1 MTVFLR
7 DFPQNGIFMAL
18 LEWSD
23 SRLRVIDEVRDV
35 LYETCL
41 VPSQDCVSS
50 RVAAIQHEMDRGN
63 VNSTKAAFENAVASS
78 ACKAS
83 IPLWSWYIRFAYAEK
98 QFRSGC
104 KDLFY
109 RALRECPWSKDIMM
123 LAFTTLV
130 RLMESDE
137 LKSVFEMMTAKG
149 VRVHVDMDEFVR
161 ERRHRRAA
169 GKGGGGGAGHCR
181 R

>member
-1 MTVFLR
+1 
-7 DFPQNGIFMAL
+7 MAL

-23 SRLRVIDEVRDV
+23 SRLRVIDEVRDIF
-35 LYETCL
+35 YETCL
-41 VPSQDCVSS
+41 GPSQDCVSS

-63 VNSTKAAFENAVASS
+63 VNSTRAAFENAVASS
-78 ACKAS
+78 VCKAS
-83 IPLWSWYIRFAYAEK
+83 IPIWSWYIRFANGEK
-98 QFRSGC
+98 QFRSRA

-130 RLMESDE
+130 KLMESEE

-149 VRVHVDMDEFVR
+149 LRVHVDMDEFM
-161 ERRHRRAA
+161 EEQRHRR
-169 GKGGGGGAGHCR
+169 GAQGSG
-181 R
+181 